1 MIDDIRNDEVLK
13 IKGLQGTGVE
23 KTGELEKELFV

>member
-13 IKGLQGTGVE
+13 IKVIRGYKGQE
-23 KTGELEKELFV
+23 FREWKGER